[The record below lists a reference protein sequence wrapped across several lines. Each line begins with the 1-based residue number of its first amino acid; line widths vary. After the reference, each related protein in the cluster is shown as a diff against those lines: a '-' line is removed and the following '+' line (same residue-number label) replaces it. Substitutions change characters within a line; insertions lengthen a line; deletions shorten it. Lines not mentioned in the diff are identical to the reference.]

1 MNETSL
7 RIRDIKRYNDIKMKL
22 EKEKKAIMKQNN
34 SIGAIASEQGASQQV
49 SSKDFLAEKGLRSP
63 KTVSSSSG

>member
-1 MNETSL
+1 MNETSM
-7 RIRDIKRYNDIKMKL
+7 RIRDIKRYNEIKMKL

-49 SSKDFLAEKGLRSP
+49 SSKDF
-63 KTVSSSSG
+63 